1 MLEGIIVMQVKEGKG
16 ITLTPGQSFY
26 EGPKDVH
33 VVGRNAGSST
43 PAKFV
48 VFLIKDEGAPE
59 SVVDK

>member
-1 MLEGIIVMQVKEGKG
+1 MQVKEGKG

-48 VFLIKDEGAPE
+48 VFLIKDEGAPV